1 MPTTGQQ
8 GPVPEF
14 YFIKK
19 YPINAFPTKKI
30 KFTYYTKQV
39 KSMKHQ
45 INQFIAIII
54 TLPNHYFSI
63 TCKVLKKTIFRCV
76 KLIYLPNGSLYGN

>member
-39 KSMKHQ
+39 K
-45 INQFIAIII
+45 
-54 TLPNHYFSI
+54 
-63 TCKVLKKTIFRCV
+63 
-76 KLIYLPNGSLYGN
+76 